1 MKPGAVWHVLL
12 GSAVASDVDAR
23 WWCGLSTPAWY
34 WLRSVVMLLD
44 ERGVAWLDDTNVKV
58 VEVVLEHL
66 AHGASPEEIR
76 DQHRG
81 YMTLA
86 QIHAALSYYYDNQP
100 ALDDLRAA
108 GKLR

>member
-1 MKPGAVWHVLL
+1 MTAVTIGHV
-12 GSAVASDVDAR
+12 
-23 WWCGLSTPAWY
+23 W
-34 WLRSVVMLLD
+34 LD

-66 AHGASPEEIR
+66 AHGASPEEIC

-81 YMTLA
+81 YLTLA

-100 ALDDLRAA
+100 ALDQEIDRQVADYDQRRAASSDSPVRRRLRAA